1 MNDIHCSI
9 YICRSWYKFEI
20 VEQWIFPKKPKF
32 LTCLEC
38 VDSKSYF
45 NTYIEPRIFQ
55 HSRLQIL
62 WKMDGIIIYQRS
74 EFRIWVNLL
83 AVTYAKWRPP
93 QNAALVYLE
102 SYLHRALKT
111 NKKTCNKNAM
121 KNGNLKIIFHIWAK
135 SSTVWISL

>member
-1 MNDIHCSI
+1 MNEIHCI
-9 YICRSWYKFEI
+9 Y
-20 VEQWIFPKKPKF
+20 VEVGTNLKLLNNEFFQKAKF

-111 NKKTCNKNAM
+111 NKKSAFKNR
-121 KNGNLKIIFHIWAK
+121 NLKFILSYIWAK
-135 SSTVWISL
+135 SSTNEKKVNFL